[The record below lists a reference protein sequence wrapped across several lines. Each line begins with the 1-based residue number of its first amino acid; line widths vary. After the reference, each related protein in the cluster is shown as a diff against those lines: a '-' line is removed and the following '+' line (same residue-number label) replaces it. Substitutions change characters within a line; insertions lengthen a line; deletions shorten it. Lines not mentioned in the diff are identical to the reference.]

1 MMQNVMERKSLSA
14 DKGRNSLEFQV
25 LRMQNDLKQI
35 AKKWDI
41 LGVEQ
46 TKDEHLT
53 IVYKLEN
60 KHQCKIMLN
69 DCSTSFQG
77 IWDFSIDAIYEDSDS
92 IFIGDIRGPANRGY
106 GSICIQYLQELAKD
120 QNIPYIR
127 GDIAPRDWDHVNRL
141 VHFYEKHHF
150 SVHLDEESKSGKIV
164 WNG

>member
-1 MMQNVMERKSLSA
+1 MHNVMERETASVEQA
-14 DKGRNSLEFQV
+14 RNSLEFQV
-25 LRMQNDLKQI
+25 LRMQNDLKEI
-35 AKKWDI
+35 AKKWDV

-46 TKDEHLT
+46 TKDDHLT

-77 IWDFSIDAIYEDSDS
+77 IWDFSIDAIYDSNDS
-92 IFIGDIRGPANRGY
+92 IFIGDIRGPANMGY
-106 GSICIQYLQELAKD
+106 GSICIQYLKELAKD
-120 QNIPYIR
+120 QNIPYIK

-150 SVHLDEESKSGKIV
+150 SVQLDNESKSGSIV